1 MESSVLCVYMVSSD
15 SLAFIQVQGIAG
27 PEGSRGLNCVMEVSG
42 MNVCA
47 CECVW
52 RWNKWEKV
60 SMVSCVRLVL
70 MQGLGTNGPTGQRC
84 QLSPNNYLRT
94 INDHLIQAVQV
105 VYSLILF
112 RNSQS
117 LRYIAILF
125 SEIAIEITFKFFWCW
140 LFERLS
146 PIYRFQPCLSLNTQI
161 ISNQNQKN
169 LETKTNKSD
178 PCFFS
183 Q

>member
-1 MESSVLCVYMVSSD
+1 ME
-15 SLAFIQVQGIAG
+15 A
-27 PEGSRGLNCVMEVSG
+27 SG
-42 MNVCA
+42 VNVCA

-52 RWNKWEKV
+52 RRNKWEKV
-60 SMVSCVRLVL
+60 SMVSCVSLVL
-70 MQGLGTNGPTGQRC
+70 MQGLGTTGLTGQRC

-105 VYSLILF
+105 VYFLF

-117 LRYIAILF
+117 LRYIAIPF
-125 SEIAIEITFKFFWCW
+125 SEIAIEITFQFFWCW

-146 PIYRFQPCLSLNTQI
+146 PISWFQPCLSLYTQI
-161 ISNQNQKN
+161 ISNQNQNN